1 VLYGGGN
8 SNPSKESYFMLPDG
22 REKPVLMTLQAL
34 KHEEVRPPAPPLHT
48 PRAPALTHH
57 RTPHDAHTAHRTC
70 RRSSW

>member
-34 KHEEVRPPAPPLHT
+34 KHEEVRPPPRPAPEL
-48 PRAPALTHH
+48 A
-57 RTPHDAHTAHRTC
+57 
-70 RRSSW
+70 